1 VRMDLVGVGGIL
13 PLWPK
18 TGIANNYY
26 ASLIS

>member
-1 VRMDLVGVGGIL
+1 MDLVGVGGIL